1 MRGFDSLT
9 ILQIRLMLDR
19 ETGESKGY
27 AFIGFKTKEV
37 AQKAI
42 EELHSKVFK
51 VAMFLFCNA
60 AYHRLHS
67 FLR

>member
-1 MRGFDSLT
+1 M
-9 ILQIRLMLDR
+9 QDR

-27 AFIGFKTKEV
+27 AFIGFKTKED

-51 VAMFLFCNA
+51 VVMFFFGSAVYCHL
-60 AYHRLHS
+60 YS